1 MLQQRE
7 TVNAVNASLQN
18 EADYFTRHGHR
29 LCFYILYT
37 IVTFIPFAWL
47 NRTENEAQRRWLNVY
62 ELLLTTGVLVP
73 FLIEAIYMRKR
84 GSTHRNIRRAIRSF
98 YIAPILTFAAIL
110 LCPFIY
116 FLYLVIGSK
125 PGLFQKENLA
135 WSLTIFFALLI
146 DMSAVVLML
155 Y

>member
-1 MLQQRE
+1 M
-7 TVNAVNASLQN
+7 
-18 EADYFTRHGHR
+18 
-29 LCFYILYT
+29 
-37 IVTFIPFAWL
+37 
-47 NRTENEAQRRWLNVY
+47 
-62 ELLLTTGVLVP
+62 TTGVLVP
-73 FLIEAIYMRKR
+73 FLIEAIFMRKR

-98 YIAPILTFAAIL
+98 YIAPIIGISVIIL
-110 LCPFIY
+110 GPFIY

-146 DMSAVVLML
+146 DMSALILML